1 MLKKKT
7 TIDDF
12 SE

>member
-7 TIDDF
+7 NTIL
-12 SE
+12 SS